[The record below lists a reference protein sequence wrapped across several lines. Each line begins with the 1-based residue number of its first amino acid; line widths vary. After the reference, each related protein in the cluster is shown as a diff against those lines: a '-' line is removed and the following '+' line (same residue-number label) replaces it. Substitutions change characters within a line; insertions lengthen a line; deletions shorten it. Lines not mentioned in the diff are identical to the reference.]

1 MSKPVKSSEPPPSA
15 KETSEETYYLELY
28 ITGMTP
34 RSMAAIKNIR
44 HICQE
49 FLQDRC
55 ELAIFDIYQQPAL
68 AKLQQIIAAPTLI
81 KRTPLPL
88 RRLIG
93 DLSQTQRVL
102 VGLDIVN

>member
-1 MSKPVKSSEPPPSA
+1 MSKPVKPNGPPLKA
-15 KETSEETYYLELY
+15 KKASEETYCLELY
-28 ITGMTP
+28 VTGMTP
-34 RSMAAIKNIR
+34 RSIAAIKNIR

-68 AKLQQIIAAPTLI
+68 AKLQQIVDSPTLI

-88 RRLIG
+88 RRLVG

-102 VGLDIVN
+102 AGLDIAN